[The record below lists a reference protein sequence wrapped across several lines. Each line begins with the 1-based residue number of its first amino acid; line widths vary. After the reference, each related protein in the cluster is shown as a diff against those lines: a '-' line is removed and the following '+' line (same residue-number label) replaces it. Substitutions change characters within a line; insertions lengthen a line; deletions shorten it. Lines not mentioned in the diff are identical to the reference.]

1 VRLDRLP
8 HNRSKLPRYAASDPM
23 LVFSSP
29 ADFELIVKYG
39 MGRHIDTLTEHELA
53 TSFKPFGKF

>member
-1 VRLDRLP
+1 MLP
-8 HNRSKLPRYAASDPM
+8 
-23 LVFSSP
+23 SP
-29 ADFELIVKYG
+29 ADFELTVKYG